1 MMATTIDGAFSEF
14 KSNLEITGLQASTV
28 SSRQQNVRKIVSEE
42 LTVSDSFLTGSY
54 SRHTMIAPLKEA
66 DIDIFVVLDN
76 GYFHHYNGQNGGQA
90 GLLDLLKSALKRTY
104 SKTPDISRNGQAVT
118 ITFTDFIVDVV
129 PAFNRKGGGYLI
141 PNSISQNWIS
151 TDPQKHTK
159 IWTADNTAHNG
170 DLVPLI
176 KMIKA
181 WNKTINNFFQS
192 FHLEVMVLQILQG
205 VRISNYSS
213 GARYFFDKGRT
224 YVTKQNP
231 DPAGYQGDVGAYLN
245 TQQKIDNAVSRF
257 QTAYKRALQA
267 ENWTSRNSI
276 TTAIQEWRKI
286 FGSYFPL

>member
-1 MMATTIDGAFSEF
+1 MATTIDGAFSEF

-28 SSRQQNVRKIVSEE
+28 SSRQQNVRKVVSEK

-76 GYFHHYNGQNGGQA
+76 RYFHHYNGQNGGQA

-118 ITFTDFIVDVV
+118 ITFMDFIVDVV
-129 PAFNRKGGGYLI
+129 PAFNKKGGGYLI

-151 TDPQKHTK
+151 TNPQKHTG
-159 IWTADNTAHNG
+159 IWTAENTVHNS

-192 FHLEVMVLQILQG
+192 FHLEVMVLQVLQG

-267 ENWTSRNSI
+267 ENWTNRNSI
-276 TTAIQEWRKI
+276 TTAIQKWRKI